1 MGRFFVDGKREYT
14 EITINILKETEENL
28 REMAALSHSST
39 GHMIDRMAM
48 NWVAKEPVIAA
59 NLILEDL
66 LTHTVNF
73 DLHET
78 NQAIAIVL
86 AIIRKS
92 LDCNDPQALKI
103 GLRT

>member
-1 MGRFFVDGKREYT
+1 MGRFFVEGKREYT
-14 EITINILKETEENL
+14 EITITILKETEENL
-28 REMAALSHSST
+28 REIAALSHSST

-48 NWVAKEPVIAA
+48 NWVAKEPVIA
-59 NLILEDL
+59 
-66 LTHTVNF
+66 
-73 DLHET
+73 
-78 NQAIAIVL
+78 IVL